1 MKGVPCP
8 FKSEPMKYVNLIA
21 FFFSLGI
28 LLSNCRSNDQFQHSC
43 DQPTIISAEIYETT
57 PTDHVTIQS
66 LDIEGHCLKIRFG
79 ASGCSGDSWVV
90 KLVDS
95 EAIMESY
102 PPRRNLIFSL
112 KNEELCQAYF
122 TREMSFDLSELK
134 VGGDKVILQI
144 TNTGDEILYEY

>member
-1 MKGVPCP
+1 
-8 FKSEPMKYVNLIA
+8 MKYINLIA
-21 FFFSLGI
+21 FIFLSGV
-28 LLSNCRSNDQFQHSC
+28 LLTSCRSTDQFKHIC
-43 DQPTIISAEIYETT
+43 DQPTIISAEIYESA
-57 PTDHVTIQS
+57 PTDAVTIHK
-66 LDIEGHCLKIRFG
+66 LEIEGHCLKINFG

-122 TREMSFDLSELK
+122 TREMTFDLKDLQ
-134 VGGDKVILQI
+134 VDGNKVILQI
-144 TNTGDEILYEY
+144 TNTGDEMLYEY